1 MFALPRSTASACP
14 LLDGTWFQSDTF
26 TLVSGSPPWVINST
40 SSPSFANKPSSNAM
54 SQSKP
59 LYTLGRSILIFGKV
73 ITSPLL
79 SVIYH
84 ADGAKEKCNYGH
96 VTEIRQRRSPRPV

>member
-1 MFALPRSTASACP
+1 
-14 LLDGTWFQSDTF
+14 
-26 TLVSGSPPWVINST
+26 
-40 SSPSFANKPSSNAM
+40 M

-79 SVIYH
+79 ERYLS
-84 ADGAKEKCNYGH
+84 
-96 VTEIRQRRSPRPV
+96 R